1 MTTYRARRIA
11 SAFLMTAAAGMLL
24 TGCKTASTAAPS
36 GTGAGADPT
45 TAAAVAG
52 AGKAPDP
59 CSLITEADATTA
71 IGKDSGA
78 GVPGGSADAPQ
89 CIYGDGALVVIV
101 DQRGKAEYD
110 SNHDAMAA
118 GGSQDVSGIGDGA
131 FEVSGGPTALVYFYK
146 GSTLVEIMLQ
156 GNLQDG
162 LKAPADAAIAVAR
175 AAAANA

>member
-1 MTTYRARRIA
+1 MTTYLPKRVATAVLIA
-11 SAFLMTAAAGMLL
+11 AAAGTLL
-24 TGCKTASTAAPS
+24 AGCKTATSAAPI
-36 GTGAGADPT
+36 GHPAKPG
-45 TAAAVAG
+45 TAAAAPAA
-52 AGKAPDP
+52 AGKAPDV

-71 IGKDSGA
+71 IGKDA
-78 GVPGGSADAPQ
+78 GPGVHGGTADAPQ
-89 CIYGDGALVVIV
+89 CSYGDGALIVVM

-110 SNHDAMAA
+110 SNHDAMA
-118 GGSQDVSGIGDGA
+118 GGGGQDISGIGDGA

-175 AAAANA
+175 AAAVNA